1 MPIKPSSAAIS
12 ICSGDLTQLA
22 DIVSQDYGDKL
33 NEQSSG
39 IDVIRGYL
47 EGLKSSFPD
56 FTWTIEQIIGE
67 GDRVAVMSRVSGTQV
82 KMTSVRSRRPA
93 IASISLLFNSIG
105 SPTESSP
112 STGR

>member
-67 GDRVAVMSRVSGTQV
+67 GDRVAVMNRVSGTQV